1 MGQKTHPIGFRLG
14 IIRGWDSNWYTD
26 GSYAEKLVEDD
37 KIRKYLHAR
46 LKRAGL
52 SRVVI
57 ERTPK
62 RVILTLHTS
71 RPGVVIG
78 RGGAEVEKLR
88 EELKKLTEKDIQI
101 NINEIKRPEL
111 DASLVAQNIA
121 QQLEGRISFRRAM
134 KQALGASMRMGAQ
147 GIRIKLSGR
156 LGGAEMGRTE
166 QYMEGRVPLH
176 TLRADI
182 DYADATAFT
191 IQGQK
196 YTIRLRKLYDLPFGD
211 FAILVVGGKP
221 AAAPQKTI
229 PLKIDDDTTIEA
241 VYLAHTG
248 GHLKGFLNKCSVTVS
263 SPDNRVDKSDMQ
275 RAVENAKRK
284 HLPPGRVYIHHIRN
298 GYRLDGRPVENPA
311 SMRGEHLEVGYW

>member
-1 MGQKTHPIGFRLG
+1 MGQKTNPVGFRLG
-14 IIRGWDSNWYTD
+14 VIRGWDSNWYTD
-26 GSYAEKLVEDD
+26 GSYADKLVEDEE
-37 KIRKYLHAR
+37 IRRYLNAR

-88 EELKKLTEKDIQI
+88 EELKQLTSKDIQI

-121 QQLEGRISFRRAM
+121 QQLEGRVSFRRAM
-134 KQALGASMRMGAQ
+134 KQALGAAMRMGAQ
-147 GIRIKLSGR
+147 GIRIKVAGR
-156 LGGAEMGRTE
+156 LGGAEMGRVE

-182 DYADATAFT
+182 DFAEATA
-191 IQGQK
+191 
-196 YTIRLRKLYDLPFGD
+196 YTIYGTIGVKVWIFHGE
-211 FAILVVGGKP
+211 IIGKP
-221 AAAPQKTI
+221 DLSPNAQTQRQQAAAP
-229 PLKIDDDTTIEA
+229 
-241 VYLAHTG
+241 
-248 GHLKGFLNKCSVTVS
+248 
-263 SPDNRVDKSDMQ
+263 
-275 RAVENAKRK
+275 
-284 HLPPGRVYIHHIRN
+284 PPPERRRRG
-298 GYRLDGRPVENPA
+298 
-311 SMRGEHLEVGYW
+311 RGEGGREGGRSEGEGGRSEGRGRGGRRPRRGGGSNS